1 MGEPELASTTKI
13 TNTSAPNNT
22 TCIIKLTEDQNSAV
36 LALFLHLD
44 ILGFYHFTEG
54 QSILESE
61 NAISHSL
68 VSYPYLVGFIHDS
81 QLSGWFREENQFILE
96 SFQFILKPLS
106 YFRTEY

>member
-68 VSYPYLVGFIHDS
+68 VSYPYLD
-81 QLSGWFREENQFILE
+81 LSMTANYLGGSEKKTS
-96 SFQFILKPLS
+96 SFSKVFNL
-106 YFRTEY
+106 F